1 MISKVFAAAITFVG
15 MVEWTL
21 ATRQPVEIDVATLV
35 GDRITDV
42 DDGAIAGVAIIDH
55 SPGWEYSLNDRATW
69 QPVPENDSLLLN
81 LPAWLRND
89 RPLTV
94 GEQSP
99 WLEYRAWDQTQ
110 GTIGGLFN
118 VVETGGETA
127 FSVNSLPV
135 VFSLADA
142 QVDEDLRLQIGV
154 KALSRGSN
162 LAPLTDVTYTIT
174 PPEFGTWQNR
184 APTDDPRAA
193 GYFDPSGILGVC
205 ELKVEGKNKRG
216 QVVTPGRITIEV
228 VVGAAQVIVVE
239 ALGQVER

>member
-1 MISKVFAAAITFVG
+1 MISKVFAAAITFIG

-35 GDRITDV
+35 GDRISDV

-55 SPGWEYSLNDRATW
+55 SDGWEFSLNDRATW

-110 GTIGGLFN
+110 GVIGQTFAIAD
-118 VVETGGETA
+118 TGGETA

-135 VFSLADA
+135 VFTLADVT
-142 QVDEDLRLQIGV
+142 VDEDRRRRFGI
-154 KALSRGSN
+154 KALSQNGN
-162 LAPLTDVTYTIT
+162 VAALTNVTYTIT
-174 PPEFGTWQNR
+174 PPEIGTWQDR
-184 APTDDPRAA
+184 AVGDPPNVA
-193 GYFDPSGILGVC
+193 GYFVPSGQLGTCTLSVS
-205 ELKVEGKNKRG
+205 GTNKRG
-216 QVVTPGRITIEV
+216 QQVTPGTITIEV

-239 ALGQVER
+239 DLGEVD